1 MSKGISSSIDHL
13 IDRIE
18 TLSPKSDSYHSFLC
32 ISDSTGRNQSLESRS
47 NQNRLFD
54 IKFQSL
60 ASDDGQA
67 GISGRKRI
75 DLLLR
80 VRYDIG
86 GDLSLLDRMIA
97 EDSSQLI
104 NALKLPN
111 YDFENTGIISLIPS
125 ISNLMEITSDPSQ
138 IGYILNLPFTLL
150 YLED

>member
-18 TLSPKSDSYHSFLC
+18 NLSPKSDSYHSFLC

-75 DLLLR
+75 ELLLR

-125 ISNLMEITSDPSQ
+125 ISNLMEITNDPSQ

>member
-18 TLSPKSDSYHSFLC
+18 NLSPKSDSYHSFLC

-125 ISNLMEITSDPSQ
+125 ISNLMEITNDPSQ

>member
-18 TLSPKSDSYHSFLC
+18 NLSPKSDSYHSFLC

-104 NALKLPN
+104 NALKLPD
-111 YDFENTGIISLIPS
+111 YDFENTGIVSLIPS
-125 ISNLMEITSDPSQ
+125 IPNLTEITNDPSQ

>member
-18 TLSPKSDSYHSFLC
+18 NLSPKSDSYHSFLC

-86 GDLSLLDRMIA
+86 GDLSLLDRMIV

-125 ISNLMEITSDPSQ
+125 ISNLTEITNDPSQ

>member
-1 MSKGISSSIDHL
+1 MSKGISASIDHL

-18 TLSPKSDSYHSFLC
+18 ALTPKSDSYHSFLC

-54 IKFQSL
+54 IKFQTL
-60 ASDDGQA
+60 ATDDGQA

-80 VRYDIG
+80 IRYDIG

-111 YDFENTGIISLIPS
+111 YDLENTGIISLIASTPTLTEL
-125 ISNLMEITSDPSQ
+125 ISDPSQ

>member
-13 IDRIE
+13 INRIE
-18 TLSPKSDSYHSFLC
+18 ALTPKSDSYHSFLC

-60 ASDDGQA
+60 ASDDGLA

-104 NALKLPN
+104 NALKLPD
-111 YDFENTGIISLIPS
+111 YDFENTGIVSLIPS
-125 ISNLMEITSDPSQ
+125 IPNLTEITNDPSQ

>member
-1 MSKGISSSIDHL
+1 MSKGISASIDHL

-18 TLSPKSDSYHSFLC
+18 SLTPKSDSYHSFLC

-54 IKFQSL
+54 IKFQTL
-60 ASDDGQA
+60 AADDGQA

-80 VRYDIG
+80 IRYDIG

-111 YDFENTGIISLIPS
+111 YDLENTGIISLIPS
-125 ISNLMEITSDPSQ
+125 TPTLSEITNDPSQ

>member
-13 IDRIE
+13 INRIE
-18 TLSPKSDSYHSFLC
+18 ALTPKSDSYHSFLC
-32 ISDSTGRNQSLESRS
+32 INDSTGRNQSLESRS

-54 IKFQSL
+54 IKFQTL

-80 VRYDIG
+80 IRYDIG

-104 NALKLPN
+104 NSLKLPN
-111 YDFENTGIISLIPS
+111 YDFENTGIVSLIPS
-125 ISNLMEITSDPSQ
+125 IPNLTEITNDQSQ
-138 IGYILNLPFTLL
+138 VGYILNLPFTLL

>member
-18 TLSPKSDSYHSFLC
+18 NLNPKSDSYHSFLC

-86 GDLSLLDRMIA
+86 GDLSLLDRMIV

-111 YDFENTGIISLIPS
+111 YDFENTGIVSLIPS
-125 ISNLMEITSDPSQ
+125 ISNLTEITNDPSQ

>member
-18 TLSPKSDSYHSFLC
+18 NLSPKSDSYHSFLC

-86 GDLSLLDRMIA
+86 GDLSLLDRMIV

-111 YDFENTGIISLIPS
+111 YDFENTGIVSLIPS
-125 ISNLMEITSDPSQ
+125 ISNLTEITNDPSQ